1 MARTHDKP
9 EENVSKL
16 RQVEVLNGQGM
27 PIAQAAREVGTTEQ
41 TYYRWRKQY
50 GGMSRNQLKCLKELE
65 QENSRHRCA
74 VSDLTLDKMILT
86 EAARGNF

>member
-9 EENVSKL
+9 EEIVSKL

-41 TYYRWRKQY
+41 TYYRWLCHVNQEKH
-50 GGMSRNQLKCLKELE
+50 MSDWR
-65 QENSRHRCA
+65 RRA
-74 VSDLTLDKMILT
+74 MP
-86 EAARGNF
+86 AG